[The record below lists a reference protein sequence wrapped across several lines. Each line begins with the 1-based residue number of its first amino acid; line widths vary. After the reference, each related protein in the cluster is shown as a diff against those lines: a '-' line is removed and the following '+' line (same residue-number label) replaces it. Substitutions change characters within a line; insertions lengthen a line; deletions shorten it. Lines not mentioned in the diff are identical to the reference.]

1 VAEESPELDP
11 VERSFRKGNI
21 NFDFLQ
27 PEGPEADPLAAVPQ
41 EDRRRSQRDGKRG
54 LFRRGRKPVTIGPL
68 YLAGWSILFLG
79 SCVLIIAIPLV
90 VQSWLFLLFMP
101 ILLAT
106 FLWSLIMLTLF
117 LARPR

>member
-1 VAEESPELDP
+1 MAEREEDP

-27 PEGPEADPLAAVPQ
+27 PEGHEEYPGAILPA
-41 EDRRRSQRDGKRG
+41 EDRRSQQRDGKRG
-54 LFRRGRKPVTIGPL
+54 LFRRGRKPVTIGRA
-68 YLAGWSILFLG
+68 YFVGWSILFLL
-79 SCVLIIAIPLV
+79 SLVLMIAIPLA